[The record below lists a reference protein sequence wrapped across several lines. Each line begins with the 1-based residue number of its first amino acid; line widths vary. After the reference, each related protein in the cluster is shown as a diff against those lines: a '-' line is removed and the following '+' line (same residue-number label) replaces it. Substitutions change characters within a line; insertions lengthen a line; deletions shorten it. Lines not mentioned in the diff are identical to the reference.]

1 MGLVL
6 PSGREGRNFYR
17 RNKNILV
24 LVGNSFSLLYNRN
37 MFECSTKALILE
49 KEPVGEY
56 DGLLT
61 LYTEDFG
68 KVSVKAKSIRKITSK
83 LSAHTEPGMLSS
95 FRLIGKNPFQ
105 KVKGSF
111 WLADGLG
118 GRRVFSDFAFL
129 DLVGSMTTE
138 FHADRDLWK
147 FLMRGRSDRKAL
159 FAILGFREEDMSAY
173 EEQSVFEGG
182 VV

>member
-1 MGLVL
+1 
-6 PSGREGRNFYR
+6 
-17 RNKNILV
+17 
-24 LVGNSFSLLYNRN
+24 

-49 KEPVGEY
+49 KEPAGDY

-118 GRRVFSDFAFL
+118 GKKLFSDFVFL
-129 DLVGSMTTE
+129 DLIESMTTE
-138 FHADRDLWK
+138 FHADHDLWR
-147 FLMRGRSDRKAL
+147 FLLRGEPDRKML
-159 FAILGFREEDMSAY
+159 FAILGFSPEEVSRHRGG
-173 EEQSVFEGG
+173 QVFHGG